1 MIKRCPHFHVHHSVY
16 TIANLWKQ
24 SMCLL
29 TDEWIKRLHT
39 HTHTHTGMHNGILLS
54 HGTQKILTFATTW
67 MDLKGIIL
75 GQMIQ
80 IKKNTV

>member
-24 SMCLL
+24 SRCLL
-29 TDEWIKRLHT
+29 TDERIKRLHT
-39 HTHTHTGMHNGILLS
+39 HTHTHTHILLS
-54 HGTQKILTFATTW
+54 HGTEKVLTFTTTW

-80 IKKNTV
+80 IKKNTI

>member
-39 HTHTHTGMHNGILLS
+39 HTHTHTHTHWHAQWNI
-54 HGTQKILTFATTW
+54 TQPWDAKNPDICNN
-67 MDLKGIIL
+67 MDGS
-75 GQMIQ
+75 
-80 IKKNTV
+80 